1 MIRKPVCRI
10 RRFPEGPYFSSY
22 PAAACSLSSC
32 FFGARIHGMD
42 DSVRI
47 VFSDADGT
55 LLDSS
60 GRMLPD
66 TLYSIRALEKRNIPF
81 VIVSARSPAGI
92 RTIQEANGFSSPLIA
107 FSGALIM
114 DEKRKILY
122 SDGMAKE
129 TAAAVIRYAEENCHG
144 CVWNLYTADRWIT
157 EDASDPRVIKEE
169 SIVGTHAEEG
179 SPDMLPDD
187 ASVGKVLLMCRHE
200 QILDTER
207 MIRSEF
213 PSLSVTRS
221 SSSLIEIM
229 HGGVSKRSAAE
240 FLCRRYGI
248 PMESAAAF
256 GDNHNDRE
264 MLEAVGMPFL
274 MGNAPDELR
283 REFSCCLTDSND
295 ENGIYNALVDIGTIR
310 PR

>member
-1 MIRKPVCRI
+1 
-10 RRFPEGPYFSSY
+10 
-22 PAAACSLSSC
+22 
-32 FFGARIHGMD
+32 MD

-81 VIVSARSPAGI
+81 VIVSARSPEGI
-92 RTIQEANGFSSPLIA
+92 HTIQKRYGFTSPLIA

-187 ASVGKVLLMCRHE
+187 ASVGKVLLMCRHG

-207 MIRSEF
+207 MIRSKF

-229 HGGVSKRSAAE
+229 HGGVSKRSAVE

-248 PMESAAAF
+248 PIESAAAF
-256 GDNHNDRE
+256 GDNHNDLE
-264 MLEAVGMPFL
+264 MIRSATESYAVGNAAEAVKKAAKYVADTNVNDGVL
-274 MGNAPDELR
+274 KVLR
-283 REFSCCLTDSND
+283 T
-295 ENGIYNALVDIGTIR
+295 LVD
-310 PR
+310 